1 MKYLSYELHVAQNKE
16 SLNDNE
22 QEKLDSQW
30 VENAETYKAL
40 YNTLSERLPKDI
52 FNRFNSWGFHDYKLI
67 KIEIEHKSL
76 IHSNVYLTVSDDDV
90 WILSFKSVSY
100 FQFQHLNYDN
110 DKSLY
115 NREIDEWLFEEIL
128 PLNESMLSFEVVF
141 SSGGNILLHF
151 SDKLMSIEKV
161 S

>member
-1 MKYLSYELHVAQNKE
+1 MKYLSYDLHVAQNKE
-16 SLNDNE
+16 CLNDNE
-22 QEKLDSQW
+22 QEKLDDQW

-40 YNTLSERLPKDI
+40 YNTLSKRLPKDI

-67 KIEIEHKSL
+67 KIDIEHKSL
-76 IHSNVYLTVSDDDV
+76 LHSDVSLTVSGDDV
-90 WILSFKSVSY
+90 WILNFKGVSY

-115 NREIDEWLFEEIL
+115 SREIDEWLFEEIL

-141 SSGGNILLHF
+141 SSGGNILLHVP
-151 SDKLMSIEKV
+151 DKFISIEKV
-161 S
+161 K